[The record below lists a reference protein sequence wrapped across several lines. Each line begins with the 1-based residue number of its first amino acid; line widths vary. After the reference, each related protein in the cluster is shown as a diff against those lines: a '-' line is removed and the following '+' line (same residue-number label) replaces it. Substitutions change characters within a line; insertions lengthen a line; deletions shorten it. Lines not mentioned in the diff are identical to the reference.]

1 MRISML
7 VGSNHQNVKPRVDA
21 PFNGGVLFK
30 FKVSIGIPLFEG
42 DIDVIT
48 LGECIQQMEH
58 YFSMKKSSIEN
69 KLSFTT
75 LNFTSN
81 PLCWW

>member
-1 MRISML
+1 MRIIIL

-42 DIDVIT
+42 DIDVIN

-58 YFSMKKSSIEN
+58 YFFYEKI
-69 KLSFTT
+69 FY
-75 LNFTSN
+75 
-81 PLCWW
+81 

>member
-1 MRISML
+1 MRIIML
-7 VGSNHQNVKPRVDA
+7 VGRNHQNVKPRVDA

-58 YFSMKKSSIEN
+58 
-69 KLSFTT
+69 
-75 LNFTSN
+75 
-81 PLCWW
+81 

>member
-1 MRISML
+1 MYDHCFKFMRIIML

-48 LGECIQQMEH
+48 LGECIQQME
-58 YFSMKKSSIEN
+58 Y
-69 KLSFTT
+69 
-75 LNFTSN
+75 
-81 PLCWW
+81 